1 MRFFL
6 LLSSFAISLF
16 LLAVPSRAGDDDNKE
31 GLVLGIFAGPAVPSD
46 NIANVYDILEDDLG
60 NAYDYASSLGYTVG
74 GKVRIGMSNSFS
86 LSGGISFV
94 QFPAQDL
101 VLTDPTSS
109 VTYTL
114 ESTTNIIPVQAG
126 LTWLPIRSILV
137 PYIGGHVLYTYR
149 NTTVS
154 NGNIL
159 EDVFDPGQE
168 IDPTSNSFG
177 TSLSAGLEVDL
188 GIRPF
193 IDLTYMWSNLT
204 GREEG
209 EDVKTFLTI
218 TLGLIF

>member
-1 MRFFL
+1 MRFFPL
-6 LLSSFAISLF
+6 TALFAISLV
-16 LLAVPSRAGDDDNKE
+16 LLAVPSRAGEDDKKE

-46 NIANVYDILEDDLG
+46 NIANVYDIFEDDLG
-60 NAYDYASSLGYTVG
+60 DAYSYASSLGYTIG

-94 QFPAQDL
+94 QFPSQDL

-109 VTYTL
+109 VTYTM

-149 NTTVS
+149 NTTIS

-177 TSLSAGLEVDL
+177 ASMSAGLEVDL